1 MPTAPAVLRNLP
13 LLRPLLLPHQAYSIV
28 LVRQREVA
36 VLHLLQQVLQKQA
49 IPATLVLLSHRFL
62 WTLQAALITLFGE
75 LDGGVTIEKLR
86 GKDTTVKMSSGN
98 RYRTSW
104 GIKGVE
110 DLGGGNA
117 AIFTLQQ
124 ASRLTMVKELE
135 AVPSIT
141 KHS

>member
-1 MPTAPAVLRNLP
+1 M
-13 LLRPLLLPHQAYSIV
+13 
-28 LVRQREVA
+28 
-36 VLHLLQQVLQKQA
+36 K
-49 IPATLVLLSHRFL
+49 
-62 WTLQAALITLFGE
+62 
-75 LDGGVTIEKLR
+75 KLR

-98 RYRTSW
+98 WYWTSW

-124 ASRLTMVKELE
+124 AFKLTMVKELE